1 MTSSRTNT
9 LTVIEVKFGNWVLAF
24 QTLHKYAVLNAV
36 LELKDRKMNS
46 HSLSFKKHEA
56 KTGT

>member
-1 MTSSRTNT
+1 MSD
-9 LTVIEVKFGNWVLAF
+9 
-24 QTLHKYAVLNAV
+24 AV
-36 LELKDRKMNS
+36 LELKDIKIIS